1 MRTRLLCLR
10 DVTNASG
17 VRASVSCAAA
27 TGPVDSVVVVGIGLV
42 DRRRAGLG
50 GDRGRRIFVFK
61 LGSV

>member
-17 VRASVSCAAA
+17 VRASVSYAAA
-27 TGPVDSVVVVGIGLV
+27 TGPVGVGVGLI